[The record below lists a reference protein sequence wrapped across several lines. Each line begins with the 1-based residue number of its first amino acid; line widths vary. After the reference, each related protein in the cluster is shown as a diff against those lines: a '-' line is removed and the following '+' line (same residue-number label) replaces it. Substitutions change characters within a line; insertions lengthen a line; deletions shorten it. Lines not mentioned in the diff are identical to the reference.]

1 MSSQV
6 STRLVSRD
14 FPEELKA
21 VGMKAEAAEPAA
33 PGNGAGVGFE
43 TSAH

>member
-14 FPEELKA
+14 FPEELNA
-21 VGMKAEAAEPAA
+21 VGMKAEAAELAA
-33 PGNGAGVGFE
+33 PGNGAGIGFE